1 MKPTAVFLDTSIL
14 AGQGYNFSSVVL
26 SAFVPVVT
34 AHDIHLLL
42 PDVTEREVK
51 RHLVSLANEALKN
64 LAEVRRKTPFLAK
77 WAHYPDQRAPSNQ
90 WEARRVAF
98 EAWEQFLK
106 QFEVVRLGYE
116 SIDLTQIMDW
126 YDRSA
131 PPFGEG
137 KKRKEFPD
145 AFALASLDAYAK
157 QHPDT
162 CIAVVSL
169 DDDLKTACE
178 RYPSL
183 LYFKTLPRLTELL
196 LRDDADIEKIH
207 GAIDQNIDILIEE
220 IDQCVPEFEFYVR
233 DDQFRIGQSKYAG
246 CTIEAMQIIGIGD
259 DECTLTFEATIEVQH
274 ELCWMD
280 WAYHGPEEPPE
291 PWERQEWVI
300 QDDYLSGIAKI
311 RLNQEAEKIDEVLL
325 LGFDTERF
333 EVTQRP
339 RMAY

>member
-1 MKPTAVFLDTSIL
+1 MKPSALFLDTSVL
-14 AGQGYNFSSVVL
+14 AGQGYNFSSVL
-26 SAFVPVVT
+26 LNAFVPVAT
-34 AHDIHLLL
+34 ANGLPLLL

-51 RHLVSLANEALKN
+51 RHLVGLANEALKN
-64 LAEVRRKTPFLAK
+64 LAEVRRKAPFLAK
-77 WAHYPDQRAPSNQ
+77 WAHYPADRSPSNS
-90 WEARRVAF
+90 WEVRRVAF

-116 SIDLTQIMDW
+116 GIDLIQIMDW

-131 PPFGEG
+131 PPFGVG

-145 AFALASLDAYAK
+145 AFALACLNAYAT
-157 QHPDT
+157 QHPDI

-183 LYFKTLPRLTELL
+183 LYFKNLPRLTELL

-207 GAIDQNIDILIEE
+207 GAIDQNIEVLVEQ
-220 IDQCVPEFEFYVR
+220 IDQCVPGFDFYVR
-233 DDQFRIGQSKYAG
+233 DDQFRINRSKYAG
-246 CTIEAMQIIGIGD
+246 CAIDEVQIIGIGD
-259 DECTLTFEATIEVQH
+259 HECTLTFEAIIEVQH

-280 WAYHGPEEPPE
+280 WAYHGPDDPPE
-291 PWERQEWVI
+291 PWERQEWTTQEDRI
-300 QDDYLSGIAKI
+300 SGIAKI
-311 RLNQEAEKIDEVLL
+311 RLDQKDEIIEDVLL
-325 LGFDTERF
+325 FGVDTERL

-339 RMAY
+339 RVLY